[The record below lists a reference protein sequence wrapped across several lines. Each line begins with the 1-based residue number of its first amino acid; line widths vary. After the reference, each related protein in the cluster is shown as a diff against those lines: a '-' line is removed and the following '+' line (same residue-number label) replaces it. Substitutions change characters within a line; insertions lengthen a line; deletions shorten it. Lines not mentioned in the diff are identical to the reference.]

1 MYRMYKKY
9 RQNTAAPP
17 NNLRIIRQ
25 YAAKMGSYIH
35 SKEADNWENLETG
48 PPQKRSYI
56 RFKAIRERQNK
67 WKKTIS
73 NSVSMMYLKSNSYH
87 TAFILNFGRMIG
99 FLKKN
104 KTSIILASG
113 SNEVY

>member
-1 MYRMYKKY
+1 MHRMYKKY
-9 RQNTAAPP
+9 RQKTAAPP
-17 NNLRIIRQ
+17 NNLSIIRQ
-25 YAAKMGSYIH
+25 YATKMGSYIH

-48 PPQKRSYI
+48 PPKKTSYI
-56 RFKAIRERQNK
+56 CFKAIHGRPNK

-87 TAFILNFGRMIG
+87 TAFMLSLGALIG

-104 KTSIILASG
+104 KTNSTPVSE
-113 SNEVY
+113 NNKVY